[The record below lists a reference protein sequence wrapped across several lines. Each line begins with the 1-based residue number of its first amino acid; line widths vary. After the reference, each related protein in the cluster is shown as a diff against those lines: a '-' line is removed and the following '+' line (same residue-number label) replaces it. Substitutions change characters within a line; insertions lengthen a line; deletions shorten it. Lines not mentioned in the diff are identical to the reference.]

1 MTEPQFYNRRR
12 WIYAAL
18 VIAILILTALNF
30 WSWFFVQDLEIRQ
43 LGETRRQL
51 TSLTRLL
58 AGQLSSNYFLD
69 EVALPES
76 TSPQVIAIE
85 RQLFDFKN
93 RADIAAI
100 LLVSFDQQTYLD
112 HRFETDDKSRSRSFP
127 INQALFQKALQSDS
141 TYADL
146 RLLGEEY
153 FLTAY
158 APVSNFAGEALGIL
172 IVDAP
177 AGVFSGL
184 TLFKGRLLA
193 IGIGGVLL
201 IALFGGI
208 IILATRRLFDS
219 ESRLRRQERLA
230 QLGQMAAMVAHEI
243 RNPLSII
250 KGSAD
255 VLKKKYAGENNELF
269 DFIPE
274 EIDRLNRLVS
284 DFLQFARQKE
294 LPGEPLDPARLIGD
308 LVSRIN
314 DPRIRFESP
323 PDSAA
328 IPLNKDAFQQVV
340 LNLLENA
347 RKATPPE
354 GQIEVIC
361 KKGRTYR
368 ISLRDSGEGMSAEV
382 LGKAF
387 DPFYTTRATGSGLGL
402 AITRQLVEQMNGA
415 IHLDSSPGQGTTA
428 ILEFPA

>member
-1 MTEPQFYNRRR
+1 
-12 WIYAAL
+12 
-18 VIAILILTALNF
+18 
-30 WSWFFVQDLEIRQ
+30 
-43 LGETRRQL
+43 
-51 TSLTRLL
+51 
-58 AGQLSSNYFLD
+58 
-69 EVALPES
+69 
-76 TSPQVIAIE
+76 
-85 RQLFDFKN
+85 
-93 RADIAAI
+93 
-100 LLVSFDQQTYLD
+100 
-112 HRFETDDKSRSRSFP
+112 
-127 INQALFQKALQSDS
+127 
-141 TYADL
+141 
-146 RLLGEEY
+146 
-153 FLTAY
+153 
-158 APVSNFAGEALGIL
+158 
-172 IVDAP
+172 
-177 AGVFSGL
+177 
-184 TLFKGRLLA
+184 
-193 IGIGGVLL
+193 
-201 IALFGGI
+201 FGGI

-294 LPGEPLDPARLIGD
+294 LPTESLDPARLIGD